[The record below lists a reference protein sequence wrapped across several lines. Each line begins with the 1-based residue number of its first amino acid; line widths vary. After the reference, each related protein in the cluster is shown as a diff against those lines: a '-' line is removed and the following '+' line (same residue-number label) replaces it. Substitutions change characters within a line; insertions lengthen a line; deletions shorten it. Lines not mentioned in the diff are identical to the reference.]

1 MPESNEKWIN
11 LQKLIDLFLTCL
23 AFIGAYYIK
32 QNLFFPIGGLAQ
44 TPNYYI
50 VLLLVIIIWHI
61 TFSFLNPNMIYAKG
75 FQFLTI
81 YNLFKTVT
89 ASVIILSLCLFLFKI
104 KDFSRLLVGIFYL
117 LDLGFLILA
126 RWGLNKIFYSRRQK
140 DYFHRNVLIVG
151 SKKTAKEIIRNIY
164 LNEGSAIKIV
174 GCVEVDEREVGETV
188 SNRVKIIGTL
198 DDLGQ
203 ILINEVVDE
212 VLIAMP
218 LDKIENSE
226 LYLSFIDTFG
236 ITTRIIPHWY
246 IRKFMASRP
255 KFYAMDFEAFL
266 AEPVLVLGTAPQKQ
280 EELLIK
286 TVFDYTIAVIGLILT
301 LPLFPIFACAIKL
314 FSRGPVF
321 YKQYRSGLYG
331 RKFNVLKFRTMVP
344 NAEALLPD
352 LLPYNEASGAVFKM
366 KNDPRIIPVIG
377 RFLRKT
383 SLDELPQLINILRGE
398 MSIVG
403 PRPPIPKE
411 VEKYELW
418 QRRRL
423 AMKPGITCTWQIQ
436 PNRNDIVFDD
446 WMDLDLA
453 YIDNWSI
460 GLDFKILLKT
470 IPVVVGRRG
479 R

>member
-1 MPESNEKWIN
+1 MPESNEKWLNI
-11 LQKLIDLFLTCL
+11 QKLADLFLTCF

-50 VLLLVIIIWHI
+50 VLLLVIIIWYA
-61 TFSFLNPNMIYAKG
+61 TFSFFNPTAIYAKD
-75 FQFLTI
+75 FRFLTI
-81 YNLFKTVT
+81 YNLIKAVT
-89 ASVIILSLCLFLFKI
+89 ASVLILSLCLFLFKI
-104 KDFSRLLVGIFYL
+104 RDFSRLLIGIFYL
-117 LDLGFLILA
+117 LDLGFLILM
-126 RWGLNKIFYSRRQK
+126 RWGLDKIFYSRRQK
-140 DYFHRNVLIVG
+140 DYFHRNMLIIG

-164 LNEGSAIKIV
+164 RSEGSAIKIV
-174 GCVEVDEREVGETV
+174 GCVEVDKGEVGETV
-188 SNRVKIIGTL
+188 SDRVKVIGTL

-212 VLIAMP
+212 ILIAMP

-246 IRKFMASRP
+246 IRKFMANRP
-255 KFYAMDFEAFL
+255 QFYAMDFETFL

-280 EELLIK
+280 EELLLK

-301 LPLFPIFACAIKL
+301 LPLFPILVCAIKL
-314 FSRGPVF
+314 SSKGPAF
-321 YKQYRSGLYG
+321 YKQYRCGLYG

-344 NAEALLPD
+344 NAEASLPD
-352 LLPYNEASGAVFKM
+352 LIPYNEASGAVFKI

-377 RFLRKT
+377 HFLRKT

-398 MSIVG
+398 MSVVG
-403 PRPPIPKE
+403 PRPPIPEE

-436 PNRNDIVFDD
+436 PSRNDIVFDD

-470 IPVVVGRRG
+470 IPAVVGSRG

>member
-1 MPESNEKWIN
+1 MPESNQKWIN
-11 LQKLIDLFLTCL
+11 IQKLIDLFLTCL

-44 TPNYYI
+44 TSNYNV
-50 VLLLVIIIWHI
+50 VLLLVIIIWYA
-61 TFSFLNPNMIYAKG
+61 TFSFFNPNVIYADG
-75 FQFLTI
+75 FQFLRI
-81 YNLFKTVT
+81 YNLFKAVT
-89 ASVIILSLCLFLFKI
+89 ASILLLSLCLFLFKI
-104 KDFSRLLVGIFYL
+104 KDISRLLIGIFYL
-117 LDLGFLILA
+117 MDLGVLILA
-126 RWGLNKIFYSRRQK
+126 RWALFKIFFARHQK
-140 DYFHRNVLIVG
+140 DYFHRNILIIG

-164 LNEGSAIKIV
+164 RNEGSAIKIV
-174 GCVEVDEREVGETV
+174 GCVEVDDREVGKTV
-188 SNRVKIIGTL
+188 LDRTKVIGTL
-198 DDLGQ
+198 DDLGH
-203 ILINEVVDE
+203 ILTNEVVDE
-212 VLIAMP
+212 ILIAMP

-255 KFYAMDFEAFL
+255 QFYAMDFEAFL

-286 TVFDYTIAVIGLILT
+286 KIFDYTVAVIGLILT
-301 LPLFPIFACAIKL
+301 LPLLPIFTCAIKL
-314 FSRGPVF
+314 FSKGPVL

-331 RKFNVLKFRTMVP
+331 RKFNVYKFRTMVP

-377 RFLRKT
+377 PFLRKT

-398 MSIVG
+398 MSVVG

-436 PNRNDIVFDD
+436 PNRNDIAFDD
-446 WMDLDLA
+446 WMDLDLD

-460 GLDFKILLKT
+460 GLDFKILMKT
-470 IPVVVGRRG
+470 IPVVGGRRG